1 MTNSEVAR
9 STCAAQEGAAARPPR
24 KKKRSLLERREN
36 RVAFAFILPALLS
49 FTVFTVVPLVFTVIL
64 SLGDYNVIRQTYT
77 FTGFENFADLFDP
90 GSLYFNAFMT
100 SIANTCVLIIEVPLA
115 MMLGMLTACWLA
127 SDLIHVRVSKTI
139 RMFLYLPAVCSAVA
153 SNIIWRYL
161 FTNDAYE
168 QMKGIINAWLGLDI
182 WWLRDRGPLLAAI
195 IIKNTL
201 MGSGSA
207 MILYYASLIN
217 ISSDYYEAADLDGAN
232 AWHKFCHITFPM
244 LTPVTFYL
252 LIMRLSGCLQSYADS
267 AIFANKS
274 PNAQTIVYFIW
285 DYGINQYN
293 YSIASAASLVLAIV
307 IMALT
312 VLQFRFSNRW
322 VVKL

>member
-1 MTNSEVAR
+1 
-9 STCAAQEGAAARPPR
+9 
-24 KKKRSLLERREN
+24 
-36 RVAFAFILPALLS
+36 
-49 FTVFTVVPLVFTVIL
+49 
-64 SLGDYNVIRQTYT
+64 
-77 FTGFENFADLFDP
+77 
-90 GSLYFNAFMT
+90 
-100 SIANTCVLIIEVPLA
+100 
-115 MMLGMLTACWLA
+115 
-127 SDLIHVRVSKTI
+127 
-139 RMFLYLPAVCSAVA
+139 
-153 SNIIWRYL
+153 
-161 FTNDAYE
+161 
-168 QMKGIINAWLGLDI
+168 
-182 WWLRDRGPLLAAI
+182 
-195 IIKNTL
+195 

-207 MILYYASLIN
+207 MILYYASLIS

-274 PNAQTIVYFIW
+274 PNAHTIVYFIW

-293 YSIASAASLVLAIV
+293 YSIASAASLVLAVV